1 MCHVCAIMKGQP
13 HSGFRG
19 GILDECE
26 GNGMW
31 EWLAC
36 MVSASWLACLQ
47 VGLRVWCLQV
57 AWLAYMVS
65 ASVKASVKAR
75 VRSSVKAS
83 AGE

>member
-36 MVSASWLACLQ
+36 MVSASWLAC
-47 VGLRVWCLQV
+47 
-57 AWLAYMVS
+57 MVS
-65 ASVKASVKAR
+65 ASGVACVYGVCKCKSKCK
-75 VRSSVKAS
+75 S
-83 AGE
+83 

>member
-1 MCHVCAIMKGQP
+1 MYVPCVIMKGQP

-65 ASVKASVKAR
+65 ASVKASVKA
-75 VRSSVKAS
+75 
-83 AGE
+83 